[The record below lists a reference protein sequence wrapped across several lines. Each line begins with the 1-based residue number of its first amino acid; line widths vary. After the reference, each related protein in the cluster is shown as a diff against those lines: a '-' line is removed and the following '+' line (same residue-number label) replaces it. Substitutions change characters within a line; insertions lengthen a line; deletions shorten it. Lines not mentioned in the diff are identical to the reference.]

1 MVTRFNRDK
10 QIKIKRS
17 LKNLSILLLLIISL
31 FFIIYLIIDYSKS
44 PSTDIKIMSKWHECD
59 QYICSYK
66 VSLKNTSEKSDSA
79 YLKVY
84 GTLIMSGAIKSHLS
98 HNFYQEKIVI
108 KLNGLQEKIISGN
121 VKVKDNNSHLNFN
134 ILPL

>member
-1 MVTRFNRDK
+1 MYRIR
-10 QIKIKRS
+10 
-17 LKNLSILLLLIISL
+17 
-31 FFIIYLIIDYSKS
+31 
-44 PSTDIKIMSKWHECD
+44 
-59 QYICSYK
+59 YICSYK

-79 YLKVY
+79 HLKVY

-121 VKVKDNNSHLNFN
+121 VKVKDKNSHLNFN
-134 ILPL
+134 VLPL